1 MVETRHAIDRWLPW
15 VTGATMLAALY
26 CIFVVAPIERE
37 QGIVQRIF
45 YFHVSSAWAAFMA
58 FGTVAVASG
67 LYLWS
72 GQDRFDHVAW
82 AAAEVGVLF
91 CSFVLITGPIW
102 ARPIWGTWWQWDP
115 RLTQTLIMWAVY
127 VSYLMLRAFGGAEDL
142 VKRWAAVLGIFGVIG
157 IPIII
162 LSVRLLPGIHP
173 AVLMTREGKTG
184 LVDGRMRLALYV
196 TAAAFAFLL
205 VWLVHLRA
213 RLERLG
219 DALRRLEAERGG
231 A

>member
-1 MVETRHAIDRWLPW
+1 MRSRDILDRWIPW
-15 VTGATMLAALY
+15 AAGLAMISALF
-26 CIFVVAPIERE
+26 CIFIVAPTERD

-45 YFHVSSAWAAFMA
+45 YFHVSSAWAAFA
-58 FGTVAVASG
+58 GFGTVAFASG
-67 LYLWS
+67 FYLRS
-72 GQDRFDHVAW
+72 GQARWDQMAR

-115 RLTQTLIMWAVY
+115 RLTQTLILWAVY
-127 VSYLMLRAFGGAEDL
+127 VSYLMLRAFGGTDDL

-157 IPIII
+157 IPLII

-184 LVDGRMRLALYV
+184 LVDPGMRLALYV
-196 TAAAFAFLL
+196 TGVAFLL
-205 VWLVHLRA
+205 VFIWLVHLRT
-213 RLERLG
+213 RLQRLSERVETMHANI
-219 DALRRLEAERGG
+219 ALR
-231 A
+231 